1 MENLADPNEEQPN
14 GQIEQPNSAPF
25 STIIKPSLGKSM
37 RVKGSSPRN
46 AKKMLF
52 VTSEPAQF
60 TPDTNNTKFLDIID
74 KIEEKDQKEITKL
87 KSDSKRKK
95 TDSNSKKA

>member
-1 MENLADPNEEQPN
+1 
-14 GQIEQPNSAPF
+14 
-25 STIIKPSLGKSM
+25 
-37 RVKGSSPRN
+37 
-46 AKKMLF
+46 MLF